1 MSSMLGSN
9 REASPIGMVNQA
21 LLEFRERSSELIDK
35 YGRDGMVNL
44 SGISSTELVLINSKD
59 DEPTFKKM
67 LEDFLADLPEKVGVK
82 VFLTERERS
91 VLVITRVNKSSLIYL
106 IYADADPLAP
116 TLSFGKPFLVA
127 NRILRNL
134 DLII

>member
-1 MSSMLGSN
+1 M
-9 REASPIGMVNQA
+9 PISIVNQA
-21 LLEFRERSSELIDK
+21 LSEFRERSSELIDK

-44 SGISSTELVLINSKD
+44 SWISSTELVLINSED

-82 VFLTERERS
+82 VFLTERKRA
-91 VLVITRVNKSSLIYL
+91 VLVITRVNKSSLIY
-106 IYADADPLAP
+106 ADVDPLTP
-116 TLSFGKPFLVA
+116 TLSFGRPFLVA